1 MCNGVGNDQQCWR
14 KLTSS
19 DPDYPRNLSRFPSK
33 PELWAW
39 GAIELLRETRM
50 VAIIGTRH
58 PDEAAEESAQRL
70 ARELAARGW
79 IIVSGYAPGIDRAAF
94 RGALEAEGGRTIAV
108 LAEGFPDRSL
118 SDKGARA
125 RSGSVKRLDEILEHW
140 PGRVLFLT
148 QFKPGTPWAGSRAMA
163 RNAIVVELARAVIVV
178 QAGPE
183 RSERADGKV
192 RLSGTWDA
200 VNKASKRQVPVF
212 CVKELLDKGETRKL
226 VEGPKQLARAVP
238 EQDLPDE
245 VEKLM
250 TKRDV
255 PVQPSLLV
263 ENLEDEDL

>member
-108 LAEGFPDRSL
+108 LAEGFPGHAQRSL

-125 RSGSVKRLDEILEHW
+125 RSGSVKRLDEIVEHW

-148 QFKPGTPWAGSRAMA
+148 QFEPGTPWAGSRAMA
-163 RNAIVVELARAVIVV
+163 RNEIVVRLARAVIVV

-200 VNKASKRQVPVF
+200 VNKASQRQVPVF

-226 VEGPKQLARAVP
+226 VEGPKQLAWAVP
-238 EQDLPDE
+238 EQDLPDV
-245 VEKLM
+245 VEELM

-255 PVQPSLLV
+255 PVQPPLGSSGLL
-263 ENLEDEDL
+263 